1 MVLKIFYHVR
11 AWQFIDAAL
20 VKNAAMPIEQSA
32 EGGLLDEMRGGG
44 GGELGRDKDKDTDK
58 VLVFMP
64 VP

>member
-11 AWQFIDAAL
+11 AWQFIDAAV

-44 GGELGRDKDKDTDK
+44 ELGQDKDKDTAK

-64 VP
+64 AP